1 MIRMPDLN
9 RSLSVFA
16 DGQPLTG
23 FRHAYL
29 TGRDALGL
37 YPMPFTLRLWN
48 LADSDYHLLRAAGS
62 ISVMHGQSVLASGRI
77 SDVYLQ
83 TVPEGKFTEVV
94 FAAGLGLW
102 ETPVSLSVEAGV
114 SVSDTVR
121 RILEA
126 SGSGILLLSFP
137 GEDPV
142 RSRAQAFYGR
152 AAECIEEALAMPPL
166 VARDEPLRAASGGNS
181 VRGEINRSKRAPRW
195 GVEPTEVADSSPK
208 GRRGYLTESGL
219 CVVPAEGLPVSME
232 LSSADLLSDP
242 VFVGNRQLLLRT
254 RVTGWPLGKTV
265 RVKWKDGS
273 QAGLVL
279 ERSVDA
285 DNLEGKWESELLI
298 AVRPDYS

>member
-1 MIRMPDLN
+1 MPDLN

-16 DGQPLTG
+16 DGQPVTG

-29 TGRDALGL
+29 SGRDALGL

-48 LADSDYHLLRAAGS
+48 LMDSDYHLLRAAGC
-62 ISVMHGQSVLASGRI
+62 ISVMHGQSMIASGRI
-77 SDVYLQ
+77 SDAYLQ
-83 TVPEGKFTEVV
+83 IVPEGKITEVV
-94 FAAGLGLW
+94 FASGLGLW

-121 RILEA
+121 RILDA
-126 SGSGILLLSFP
+126 SGTGIPLLSFP

-152 AAECIEEALAMPPL
+152 AAECIEEALT
-166 VARDEPLRAASGGNS
+166 AAG
-181 VRGEINRSKRAPRW
+181 A
-195 GVEPTEVADSSPK
+195 
-208 GRRGYLTESGL
+208 RGYLTESGL

-242 VFVGNRQLLLRT
+242 VFVGDRQLLLRT
-254 RVTGWPLGKTV
+254 RITGWPLGKTI

-298 AVRPDYS
+298 AVRLDQP